1 MTRPLEHM
9 SFETEWQLKSSKL
22 RLSHRVFTP
31 GVRRCA
37 VQAKKY
43 GYDQCG
49 ILMPNAYFDDLTSW
63 GRHMDHLVELVKTS
77 PFEAR
82 DGATKGCFD
91 VTSTRVFSDQW
102 YHKTHAPYETL
113 KRDDHPSQDMLKL

>member
-1 MTRPLEHM
+1 MDLSRVKP
-9 SFETEWQLKSSKL
+9 KSLIQQKVRTPVP
-22 RLSHRVFTP
+22 RLVI
-31 GVRRCA
+31 
-37 VQAKKY
+37 AKKY

-82 DGATKGCFD
+82 DGATKGQKGASMLLQLAFLAINGI
-91 VTSTRVFSDQW
+91 TKRMHPTR
-102 YHKTHAPYETL
+102 P
-113 KRDDHPSQDMLKL
+113 